1 MLITFEGLDCSGKS
15 TQARLLIEKLGE
27 IGREVEFIREPGGTD
42 LGERIRD
49 ILLDKNHFK
58 MIAETE
64 LFLFSSSRAQL
75 VKERIIPALSQGK
88 IVVCDRFY
96 DSSTAYQGGGRGVDI
111 DAINTINMCASNGL
125 VPDLT
130 FFVDLPIGKIETR
143 MSLLKKNK
151 DRMESSGRDFFEK
164 VRQTYLTLATQH
176 PRFRVVDGQKSIQAI
191 SEVIWK
197 EVDKAITE

>member
-15 TQARLLIEKLGE
+15 TQARLLIEKLE
-27 IGREVEFIREPGGTD
+27 KIGREVEFIREPGGTD

-75 VKERIIPALSQGK
+75 VRERIIPAFREGK

-96 DSSTAYQGGGRGVDI
+96 DSSTAYQGGGRGIDI
-111 DAINTINMCASNGL
+111 DAIYTINMCASNGL

-130 FFVDLPIGKIETR
+130 FYIDLPVEEIEKR
-143 MSLLKKNK
+143 ISMLKKNR
-151 DRMESSGRDFFEK
+151 DRMESGGRDFFEK
-164 VRQTYLTLATQH
+164 VRQAYLSLAAQH
-176 PRFRVVDGQKSIQAI
+176 PRFRVVDGAQTIQAI
-191 SEVIWK
+191 GEVIWRD
-197 EVDKAITE
+197 VDKAITE

>member
-15 TQARLLIEKLGE
+15 TQARLLIEKLE
-27 IGREVEFIREPGGTD
+27 KIGREVEFIREPGGTD

-75 VKERIIPALSQGK
+75 VRERIIPAFREGK

-96 DSSTAYQGGGRGVDI
+96 DSSTAYQGGGRGIDI
-111 DAINTINMCASNGL
+111 DAIYTINMCASNGL

-130 FFVDLPIGKIETR
+130 FYIDLPVEEIEKR
-143 MSLLKKNK
+143 ISMLKKNR
-151 DRMESSGRDFFEK
+151 DRMESGGRDFFEK
-164 VRQTYLTLATQH
+164 VRQAYLSLAAQH
-176 PRFRVVDGQKSIQAI
+176 PRFRVVDGAQTIQAI
-191 SEVIWK
+191 GEEIWRD
-197 EVDKAITE
+197 VDKAITE